1 MTIHRMTDR
10 REPFLNGGW
19 AFAFAFA
26 FALAFAFASGFS
38 VTFQN
43 NRLGRIYIVR
53 AMSAASFSV
62 DARG

>member
-19 AFAFAFA
+19 AFAFAF
-26 FALAFAFASGFS
+26 AFAFASGFS